1 MVSPNCQ
8 CITTLSGWKLK
19 RGFLSEKTSKLYQLE
34 KQLDEKV
41 SDRKTLP
48 VQDFNMKIAM
58 DGKWYYQGTP
68 INRMA
73 LVKLFAGVLTKD
85 RNGIYWLVTPVERGT
100 IEVEDAP
107 FLAVEVNFEKDHTD
121 NLDNFV
127 FRTNLDET
135 VVCGPKN
142 PLRIQFDPSTGEP
155 RPYILVRD
163 GLEARLTRSVYY
175 QLVEMAIENETEG
188 QKVLGIWSKE
198 TFFPLGTIDD

>member
-1 MVSPNCQ
+1 M
-8 CITTLSGWKLK
+8 
-19 RGFLSEKTSKLYQLE
+19 
-34 KQLDEKV
+34 
-41 SDRKTLP
+41 
-48 VQDFNMKIAM
+48 
-58 DGKWYYQGTP
+58 
-68 INRMA
+68 
-73 LVKLFAGVLTKD
+73 
-85 RNGIYWLVTPVERGT
+85 
-100 IEVEDAP
+100 
-107 FLAVEVNFEKDHTD
+107 EVNFEKDHTD